1 MHGKF
6 NRHYIQYPETADFI
20 QEILGK
26 NKNISSV
33 VVVKS
38 DYQTLQCTK
47 IILANINIQLIDYC
61 CY

>member
-1 MHGKF
+1 MENLPGT
-6 NRHYIQYPETADFI
+6 IYPETVDFI

-38 DYQTLQCTK
+38 DFQTLQCTQ
-47 IILANINIQLIDYC
+47 IILAIINIQLID
-61 CY
+61 

>member
-1 MHGKF
+1 MKNLPGTV
-6 NRHYIQYPETADFI
+6 YPETADFI

-26 NKNISSV
+26 NKNISSI

-38 DYQTLQCTK
+38 DYQTLQYTK
-47 IILANINIQLIDYC
+47 IILAIINIQLIDYC